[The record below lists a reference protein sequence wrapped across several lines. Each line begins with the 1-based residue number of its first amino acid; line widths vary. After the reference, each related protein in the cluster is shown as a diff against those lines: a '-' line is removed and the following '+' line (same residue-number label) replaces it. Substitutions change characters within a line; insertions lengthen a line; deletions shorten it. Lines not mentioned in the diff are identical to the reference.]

1 MIYLVTTDPRAEAQ
15 EIEAP
20 CGSAAVMELLGTSHG
35 DRDHVIVYVRP
46 QRPQEWDVFSC
57 VRHGASWSAPFLGS
71 VQVADGETERLRAE
85 LREVR
90 EARAHMRDMHDA
102 ETMRLRTEIL
112 AVGERVRAAC
122 VAACRRVESE
132 HGDPYD
138 AMSTGRAEGAD
149 ECAEAIAALDLDA
162 LSEND
167 GGH

>member
-1 MIYLVTTDPRAEAQ
+1 VKYLTTTDPHAEAR

-57 VRHGASWSAPFLGS
+57 VRHGASWSAPFLS
-71 VQVADGETERLRAE
+71 YVQVADDEVERLRAE

-90 EARAHMRDMHDA
+90 AQWQETLRAER
-102 ETMRLRTEIL
+102 
-112 AVGERVRAAC
+112 ERVRTAC

-132 HGDPYD
+132 HGDPYEPV
-138 AMSTGRAEGAD
+138 SIGREEGAA
-149 ECAEAIAALDLDA
+149 ECAGAIAALDLDA
-162 LSEND
+162 LPENAPPR
-167 GGH
+167 

>member
-1 MIYLVTTDPRAEAQ
+1 MRYLTTTDPSAEAQ

-20 CGSAAVMELLGTSHG
+20 CGSAAVMESLGSSRG
-35 DRDHVIVYVRP
+35 DRDHVTVYVRP
-46 QRPQEWDVFSC
+46 PQSEWDVWSC
-57 VRHGASWSAPFLGS
+57 VWRGAAWSATCLGP
-71 VQVADGETERLRAE
+71 VQVADGEVDRLRVE
-85 LREVR
+85 LREAREVR
-90 EARAHMRDMHDA
+90 DRMRDMHDA

-122 VAACRRVESE
+122 TAACRRVESE